1 MDMNRTRQMELA
13 APDLLKA
20 LKELR
25 RVVAGTL
32 QGYGVLRGPMQA
44 ADAAIEKAEGAAA
57 PAQRETDKGSDLEF

>member
-13 APDLLKA
+13 APDLLAA

-32 QGYGVLRGPMQA
+32 QGYGVLHGPMQA
-44 ADAAIEKAEGAAA
+44 ADAAIEKAEGAETSV
-57 PAQRETDKGSDLEF
+57 QRETDKGSDLEF